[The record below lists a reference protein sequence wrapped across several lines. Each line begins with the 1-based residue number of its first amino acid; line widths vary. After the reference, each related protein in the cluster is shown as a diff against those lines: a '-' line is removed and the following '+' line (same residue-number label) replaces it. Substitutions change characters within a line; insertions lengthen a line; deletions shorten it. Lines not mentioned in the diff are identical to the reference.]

1 MNISDLFKY
10 KKVLFSLEI
19 FPPKKDSSYNVI
31 YNSLL
36 KMRGIPADFI
46 SVTYGAGG
54 SAAQRDK
61 TVEIASLIRTTYH
74 VEPVAH
80 LTCVNNNRDQ
90 IDHLLEQLRAN
101 HIQNIMVLRGDITP
115 TAELSD
121 DFRYASDLAAYIK
134 KADPGFNLLGA
145 CYPEIHYQ
153 AATMDEDIANLKY
166 KIDAG
171 VTQLAT
177 QLFFDNEK
185 FYAFLDKI
193 ARANITIPISA
204 GIMPI
209 TSLNQIERTVAL
221 SGASV
226 PHKMARMFSRY
237 SDSPKALFDAGIH
250 YAIEQI
256 VDLIDHDVQGIH
268 LYTMNNVETATR
280 ISDAIQNLLDAENLP
295 RINA

>member
-1 MNISDLFKY
+1 MNIAELFNY

-19 FPPKKDSSYNVI
+19 FPPKKDSPYNVI

-54 SAAQRDK
+54 STAQRDK

-80 LTCVNNNRDQ
+80 LTCVNSEFSQ
-90 IDHLLEQLRAN
+90 IDAVLEQLQVN
-101 HIQNIMVLRGDITP
+101 QIQNIMVLRGDISP
-115 TAELSD
+115 TVEPKD
-121 DFRYASDLAAYIK
+121 DFKHASDLAAYIK
-134 KADPGFNLLGA
+134 HKYPDFNLFGA

-153 AATMDEDIANLKY
+153 AESMEQDIENLKH
-166 KIDAG
+166 KIEAG
-171 VTQLAT
+171 VSLLTT

-185 FYAFLDKI
+185 FYAFREKTEQ
-193 ARANITIPISA
+193 AGVQTPILA

-209 TSLNQIERTVAL
+209 TNVNQIERTVTL

-226 PHKMARMFSRY
+226 PHKLARMLNRY
-237 SDSPKALFDAGIH
+237 GDNPKALYDAGIH
-250 YAIEQI
+250 YAVEQI
-256 VDLIDHDVQGIH
+256 VDLIDHDTRGIH

-280 ISDAIQNLLDAENLP
+280 ISDAIQNILDAENSP
-295 RINA
+295 RNAA

>member
-1 MNISDLFKY
+1 MNIADLFNY

-19 FPPKKDSSYNVI
+19 FPPKKGSPYNVI

-54 SAAQRDK
+54 SVAQRDK

-80 LTCVNNNRDQ
+80 LTCVNNEFSQ
-90 IDHLLEQLRAN
+90 IDEVLEQLKA
-101 HIQNIMVLRGDITP
+101 HQIQNIMVLRGDISP
-115 TAELSD
+115 TVEPKH
-121 DFRYASDLAAYIK
+121 DFKYASDLAAYIK
-134 KADPGFNLLGA
+134 KRDSQFNLLGA

-153 AATMDEDIANLKY
+153 AESIEQDIENLKH

-171 VTQLAT
+171 VTLLTT

-185 FYAFLDKI
+185 FYAYRELAEKAGI
-193 ARANITIPISA
+193 YTPILA

-209 TSLNQIERTVAL
+209 TSVNQIERTVTL

-226 PHKMARMFSRY
+226 PHKMARMLSRY
-237 SDSPKALFDAGIH
+237 GDNPKALFDAGIH

-256 VDLIDHDVQGIH
+256 VDLIDHDARGIH

-280 ISDAIQNLLDAENLP
+280 ISDAIQNILDAENSP
-295 RINA
+295 KNAA